1 MKKKILIIVL
11 PIVLVLIFLTGI
23 LSYVYLPPKGSN
35 FRIDLQVDDIGF
47 DDEITLISDDKSGN
61 MVLSCKTGK
70 TLNFRMLFM
79 HRDRREYKTVYR
91 GETFMDIEISL
102 ANSLVYSPDRSETHE
117 LTLPNIKGLKLAWS
131 IDNCTRAYTFEE
143 KGIYTIVAK
152 SFFRTKGREFTPV
165 SRPVTVVVGLFDS

>member
-61 MVLSCKTGK
+61 MVLSCKRSIFGCFSCTG
-70 TLNFRMLFM
+70 T
-79 HRDRREYKTVYR
+79 
-91 GETFMDIEISL
+91 GE
-102 ANSLVYSPDRSETHE
+102 
-117 LTLPNIKGLKLAWS
+117 NIKPFIAGKRSW
-131 IDNCTRAYTFEE
+131 T
-143 KGIYTIVAK
+143 
-152 SFFRTKGREFTPV
+152 
-165 SRPVTVVVGLFDS
+165 